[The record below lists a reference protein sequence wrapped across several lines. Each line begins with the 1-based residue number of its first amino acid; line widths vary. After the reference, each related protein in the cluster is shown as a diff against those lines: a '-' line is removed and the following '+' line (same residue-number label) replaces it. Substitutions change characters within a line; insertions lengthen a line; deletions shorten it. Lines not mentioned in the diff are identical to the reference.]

1 MQSSIMGNYANSN
14 GGGIY
19 SLGRIDIQDTVI
31 SKNKANIGGGGIF
44 SSDLHVNFIYPDEE
58 TSSKISENEAYIGG
72 GVLYKTMY

>member
-19 SLGRIDIQDTVI
+19 SLGRIDIQNTVI

-44 SSDLHVNFIYPDEE
+44 SSELHVYF
-58 TSSKISENEAYIGG
+58 
-72 GVLYKTMY
+72 V

>member
-1 MQSSIMGNYANSN
+1 MGNYANSN

-44 SSDLHVNFIYPDEE
+44 SSELHVYF
-58 TSSKISENEAYIGG
+58 
-72 GVLYKTMY
+72 V